1 MPAPSVTTIAF
12 SSMELLQPSSVAVS
26 PHLDLTATPNIDS
39 ALPLLRSSKSYV
51 GADSAGRNQD
61 SSPVTDAVSS
71 NAPLSG
77 DIQGRCASSLVIMP
91 SQTIP
96 PVEISGF
103 VSVAVNNLR
112 SLESSSDTSA
122 TISSHHFSSLV
133 DSSRRNPLPTVLST
147 ADTSFV
153 PGLMSAS
160 IVGQSNIQSLQSS
173 TDNSFAVQS
182 TYTGPHSSMGK

>member
-1 MPAPSVTTIAF
+1 MPAPSVATITF
-12 SSMELLQPSSVAVS
+12 SSSVAVS
-26 PHLDLTATPNIDS
+26 SHLHLTATPNINS
-39 ALPLLRSSKSYV
+39 ALSLLRSSMSYV
-51 GADSAGRNQD
+51 GADSAGGNQY
-61 SSPVTDAVSS
+61 SSPVTDAVS
-71 NAPLSG
+71 NDAPL
-77 DIQGRCASSLVIMP
+77 IMP

-103 VSVAVNNLR
+103 VSVAVNNLG
-112 SLESSSDTSA
+112 SLESSYDASA

-153 PGLMSAS
+153 LGLMSAS

-182 TYTGPHSSMGK
+182 TYTGPDSSMGNY